1 MYFDISP
8 LRFFELG
15 FSSQNLPIPSELCEF
30 DCDWYKK
37 SYGVSPFLSAVIFK
51 LLHDKQ
57 LVPDNGTHP
66 KNQFLPSHLLWTLA
80 FIKQYKA
87 SKVISKS
94 FGVSTPTYEKT
105 VWKTLGMI
113 AQLTPYVVSVQELCL
128 SVYYWSSIHFI
139 F

>member
-15 FSSQNLPIPSELCEF
+15 FSSQNLPIPSESCSIDYE
-30 DCDWYKK
+30 WYKK
-37 SYGVSPFLSAVIFK
+37 SYGVSPYLSAVIFK

-57 LVPDNGTHP
+57 LVPDEP
-66 KNQFLPSHLLWTLA
+66 LKNNDLFLPFHLLWTLA

-87 SKVISKS
+87 PKVISKS
-94 FGVSTPTYEKT
+94 FGVSPPTYERT

-113 AQLTPYVVSVQELCL
+113 AQLTPYVVSV
-128 SVYYWSSIHFI
+128 
-139 F
+139 